1 MSVGFVRE
9 WPAPAYRLVRPAAF
23 VCAVAAASVAAG
35 WTMSMIA
42 ERFGSRAPA
51 ILVAIPLA
59 IWLCSRTARTFLL
72 APAIVFLSFPIGLRP
87 LPLGLNIVKVAVVL
101 ACGAVVL
108 RRLTLSR
115 SPLSW
120 SPSLTWAAM
129 LLGWCFA
136 ITPLA
141 VSADLAVKQDEILA
155 AGIILAAAVCSVCV
169 NSNALRQLMA
179 VFVVGS
185 AITAAVAIPAARHV
199 QAVNG
204 GTSVTDRVAGDFG
217 SPNQLGSLSA
227 MATLVALG
235 LLLAPGQRRLRIV
248 AAASLIPLFLALT
261 LSFSRGAWIGMI
273 IGLAYLLFRLRR
285 ARRAGLAVFTV
296 LLLAGL
302 IFRPSSGGQT
312 QLGVVRER
320 LANLTVASPYDARVA
335 VWHEAQR
342 QIETRPWTG
351 YGPGSFSIAATR
363 SGSQLYSFTADHA
376 HDLLL
381 TWAAGTGIVGALL
394 VIALSV
400 SIARRLGLTI
410 SAARGTNHAD
420 EALLVGIAASFLTV
434 LGQGIVDYTLPNS
447 VIFFAVWALIGAV
460 LGISNRT
467 DAQFGSPVL
476 PTRYHQTEQR
486 GAIESLHRSDRDG
499 YVSSQ
504 RPFWNDEEDTVRFAD
519 DL

>member
-9 WPAPAYRLVRPAAF
+9 RPAPAYRLVRPTAV

-35 WTMSMIA
+35 WTLSMIT

-51 ILVAIPLA
+51 ILVGIPLG
-59 IWLCSRTARTFLL
+59 IWLWSRAARAFPL
-72 APAIVFLSFPIGLRP
+72 APALVFLSFPIGLRS

-108 RRLTLSR
+108 DRLTLNR

-141 VSADLAVKQDEILA
+141 VSADLAEKQDEILA
-155 AGIILAAAVCSVCV
+155 AGIILAAATCSVCV
-169 NSNALRQLMA
+169 SSQALRRLMA
-179 VFVVGS
+179 VFVAGS
-185 AITAAVAIPAARHV
+185 AVTAAVAIPAARHF

-227 MATLVALG
+227 MAALVALG

-248 AAASLIPLFLALT
+248 AGVSLVPLVLALT

-285 ARRAGLAVFTV
+285 ARRAGLAVLTV

-302 IFRPSSGGQT
+302 IFHPSSGGQT

-320 LANLTVASPYDARVA
+320 IANLTVASPNDARVA
-335 VWHEAQR
+335 IWHEAER
-342 QIETRPWTG
+342 QVETRPWTG
-351 YGPGSFSIAATR
+351 YGPGGFSIAATR

-381 TWAAGTGIVGALL
+381 TWGAGTGIVGALL
-394 VIALSV
+394 VIALCV
-400 SIARRLGLTI
+400 SIARRLGLTM
-410 SAARGTNHAD
+410 SAARGANHAD
-420 EALLVGIAASFLTV
+420 EALLVGIAASLLTV

-460 LGISNRT
+460 LGISNAT
-467 DAQFGSPVL
+467 DAQLGSPVL
-476 PTRYHQTEQR
+476 HARYHQTEQR
-486 GAIESLHRSDRDG
+486 GTIESLHRSDGDG

-504 RPFWNDEEDTVRFAD
+504 RHIGNDQEHSVRFPD